1 MINTKLKK
9 TKVYGWSRSDF
20 TISQYYKTSS
30 IDEVNSIF
38 ELAKKNN
45 KKISLRSGGRSY
57 GDNTLNKDN
66 RFIDV
71 VNLKLNEVITK
82 LLFVLDITQFIF
94 ITFFLFGNLS
104 K

>member
-38 ELAKKNN
+38 ELAEKIIIKN
-45 KKISLRSGGRSY
+45 
-57 GDNTLNKDN
+57 
-66 RFIDV
+66 
-71 VNLKLNEVITK
+71 
-82 LLFVLDITQFIF
+82 
-94 ITFFLFGNLS
+94 
-104 K
+104 